1 MGYILSLVANK
12 GEGNIVPYNTV
23 KRVIEDSE
31 ADTVADFED
40 HHPMSAASGGKKY
53 AESNPKTKEP
63 YCHEIP
69 HDEVLKRKNKSIIRY
84 FLDGTRHIYKTGDLS
99 IDGVVYPV
107 SVGQI
112 VICCCRRENR
122 QMLHFDVRRE
132 IVMSVPDT
140 YCKGITKKLRENFFK
155 KKCEEINEEIREKHL
170 SIGGQP
176 LQFSRIIPYDTSDE
190 NEFGR
195 NKYLRRSIAVIQNQ
209 MTDNERQYVAD
220 MCKGGLLNED
230 SSWLVKD
237 GSLEYKR
244 DMTNRDDDDLDAAL
258 FDLNMKCVLGVSKSF
273 DSELLS
279 KVEPQIGDI
288 IAELPPCSRTN
299 AFRYSHEGHNYCV
312 WYLRLRNQPTRRSSC
327 FSDVVKVEF
336 LMLGETIPS
345 SRLINS
351 ISAHL
356 LNESYPVCFGKDSR
370 WANHLYPVHVTEVHA
385 KSQFINDYAIINQI

>member
-1 MGYILSLVANK
+1 MGYILSLVAKK
-12 GEGNIVPYNTV
+12 GEGNVVPYNTA

-40 HHPMSAASGGKKY
+40 HHTLASLSGKKF
-53 AESNPKTKEP
+53 AENNPKTSEP
-63 YCHEIP
+63 FCHKIP
-69 HDEVLKRKNKSIIRY
+69 PTDIQKRKNKSIIKY

-112 VICCCRRENR
+112 IICCCKRENR
-122 QMLHFDVRRE
+122 QMMHFDIQRE

-140 YCKGITKKLRENFFK
+140 YCKGISAKQRENFFK
-155 KKCEEINEEIREKHL
+155 KKCEEINEEIKQKHH
-170 SIGGQP
+170 SAGGVL
-176 LQFSRIIPYDTSDE
+176 LQFSRILPYDTSIGS
-190 NEFGR
+190 EFGR

-209 MTDNERQYVAD
+209 MTDNEREYVSKL
-220 MCKGGLLNED
+220 CKSGNLNED
-230 SSWLVKD
+230 TSWLIKD

-244 DMTNRDDDDLDAAL
+244 DMTNRSDDDLDKAM

-279 KVEPQIGDI
+279 KVEPKIGDF

-299 AFRYSHEGHNYCV
+299 AYKYYHEGHNYCI

-327 FSDVVKVEF
+327 FSDIVKVEF
-336 LMLGETIPS
+336 LMFGDNPVNS
-345 SRLINS
+345 SLINT

-370 WANHLYPVHVTEVHA
+370 WANHLYPVYVTEIHA
-385 KSQFINDYAIINQI
+385 KSKFINDYAIINQI

>member
-1 MGYILSLVANK
+1 MGYILSLVAKK
-12 GEGNIVPYNTV
+12 GEGNIVPYSTA

-40 HHPMSAASGGKKY
+40 HLPMTIVSGKKF
-53 AESNPKTKEP
+53 AENNPKTKEP
-63 YCHEIP
+63 FYHEIP
-69 HDEVLKRKNKSIIRY
+69 QDEIQKRKDRSFVRY

-99 IDGVVYPV
+99 IDGVIYPV

-112 VICCCRRENR
+112 VICCCKRENR
-122 QMLHFDVRRE
+122 HMMHFDVRKE

-140 YCKGITKKLRENFFK
+140 YCKGISTKQRENFFK
-155 KKCEEINEEIREKHL
+155 KKCEEINNEIRKAHQSAGNFL
-170 SIGGQP
+170 
-176 LQFSRIIPYDTSDE
+176 LQFSRIIPYDTSRDIE
-190 NEFGR
+190 SGR

-220 MCKGGLLNED
+220 MCKDGLLDED
-230 SSWLVKD
+230 SSWLIKD

-244 DMTNRDDDDLDAAL
+244 DMSNRDDDDLEKAM

-279 KVEPQIGDI
+279 KIEPNIGNI
-288 IAELPPCSRTN
+288 IAGLSACSRTN
-299 AFRYSHEGHNYCV
+299 AYRYSHEGHNYCV
-312 WYLRLRNQPTRRSSC
+312 WYLRLRNQPVKRSSC

-336 LMLGETIPS
+336 LINGDSTPS
-345 SRLINS
+345 TVLINT
-351 ISAHL
+351 ISAHI

-385 KSQFINDYAIINQI
+385 KSQFTNDYAIINQI